1 VRLKTGPLLHVAKVI
16 QYPQLRPGGL
26 LMSKRILR
34 SAPIA
39 AFACSLC
46 IAQSESSSHFE
57 VASVKPMGEG
67 RLGSFSGGPGST
79 DPERI
84 TFQATTIEILI
95 RAAYNLLPYQISAPS
110 WLSTERYAVTGILL
124 PGTSQEQLRQ
134 MLANLLA
141 ERFGLVFHRVMK
153 DFPGYAITV
162 AKGGPKLTP
171 TTHDDNFP
179 VFRSQN
185 DGHGTVHYVLTQTS
199 MTLLT
204 NRISLM
210 LGPGPVTTPIV
221 DHTGISGKFDFTLDV
236 PSALYTLGS
245 ARLEP
250 DLEDVATNIS
260 DALEREVGLKLEGV
274 KVPLPVLIIDH
285 AERVPT
291 PN

>member
-1 VRLKTGPLLHVAKVI
+1 
-16 QYPQLRPGGL
+16 
-26 LMSKRILR
+26 MSKRILR
-34 SAPIA
+34 CAPIA

-46 IAQSESSSHFE
+46 IAQSESSPHFE

-79 DPERI
+79 DPDRI

-95 RAAYNLLPYQISAPS
+95 RSAYNVLPYQISGPS
-110 WLSTERYAVTGILL
+110 WLSTERYAVTAIL
-124 PGTSQEQLRQ
+124 PAGTSREQLQQ
-134 MLANLLA
+134 MLASLLA

-153 DFPGYAITV
+153 DFPGYAITI

-171 TTHDDNFP
+171 TTHDDNFA
-179 VFRSQN
+179 VFRGAN
-185 DGHGTVHYVLTQTS
+185 DGHGTMHYELTQTS
-199 MTLLT
+199 TTLLT

-210 LGPGPVTTPIV
+210 LQALTGPGPTTTPVV

-236 PSALYTLGS
+236 PS
-245 ARLEP
+245 RLEL

-260 DALEREVGLKLEGV
+260 DALEREIGLKLERV